1 MVVEM
6 WEHPTEEDW
15 MKAKIRC
22 LVTIGKKAVNP
33 PDYDWKVKM
42 LRCRHSPI
50 RKLPFSFYISDMPY
64 WLHVELVRH
73 HVGFQPYVKS
83 QRDDRNNNE
92 VPRGKKPQDAPVNAI
107 IDLNAEALMTL
118 MNKRLC
124 GCATKEMQ
132 EFMFTIRKL
141 VIETNPEFEE
151 FLVPMCKY
159 LHECKEFKS
168 CGGKAIWFEK
178 MAFED

>member
-1 MVVEM
+1 MEVEM
-6 WEHPTEEDW
+6 WRHPTEEDW
-15 MKAKIRC
+15 FGAKQRA
-22 LVTIGKKAVNP
+22 LVTAGKKAINP
-33 PDYDWKVKM
+33 PDNEWKVKM

-50 RKLPFSFYISDMPY
+50 RYLQFSFYISDMPY

-107 IDLNAEALMTL
+107 IDLNAETLMTL

-132 EFMFTIRKL
+132 EFMLTIRKE
-141 VIETNPEFEE
+141 VIKTNPEFAE
-151 FLVPMCKY
+151 FLVPMCLY
-159 LHECKEFKS
+159 HNRCNEFVS
-168 CGGKAIWFEK
+168 CRGNALYFN
-178 MAFED
+178 ADNR

>member
-1 MVVEM
+1 MEVQM
-6 WEHPTEEDW
+6 LEHPIDKDW
-15 MKAKIRC
+15 FEVKRRC
-22 LVTIGKKAVNP
+22 LVTVGKKAVNP
-33 PDYDWKVKM
+33 PDFEWKVKM

-107 IDLNAEALMTL
+107 IDLNAETLMTL

-132 EFMFTIRKL
+132 ELMLTIRKE
-141 VIETNPEFEE
+141 VIKTNPEFAE
-151 FLVPMCKY
+151 FLVPMCLY
-159 LHECKEFKS
+159 HNRCNEFVS
-168 CGGKAIWFEK
+168 CRGKALYFNS
-178 MAFED
+178 DNR

>member
-1 MVVEM
+1 MEVEM

-22 LVTIGKKAVNP
+22 LVTIGKKAINP

-107 IDLNAEALMTL
+107 IDLNAETLMTL

-124 GCATKEMQ
+124 GCATREMQ

-141 VIETNPEFEE
+141 VIETNPEFDE

-168 CGGKAIWFEK
+168 CGGKAVWFEK